1 MTETDPSAEDN
12 ENYAA
17 IPEEDLHTRMRNEQ
31 SARSF
36 FAFLS
41 FFVAVILL
49 AVFLNNSFDE
59 FSRLLVLAAIIAFG
73 MIGMLLLD
81 KKRAIDH
88 SIIATDGRDTVKG
101 EVRDVIQD
109 DEGTEEIPVQ
119 DEIDAEAIP
128 ELSPFEQLVR
138 EALDSIPEEFQ
149 HKMNNLVVIVEDE
162 PGTEVLTGSNVEE
175 GSLLLGL
182 YSGVPLNALGS
193 NQQMLPERITIY
205 QHNIEKISHNDPDL
219 IRERVRQTVL
229 HEVAHHFGIG
239 HEEMPIW
246 LR

>member
-1 MTETDPSAEDN
+1 MAETDPSAEDH
-12 ENYAA
+12 ENYEAV
-17 IPEEDLHTRMRNEQ
+17 PTEELHTSMHNEQ

-88 SIIATDGRDTVKG
+88 HTIPTDSRETLNG
-101 EVRDVIQD
+101 EMQD
-109 DEGTEEIPVQ
+109 NAGAEAIPVQ
-119 DEIDAEAIP
+119 DESAGEEIP

-149 HKMNNLVVIVEDE
+149 QKMNNLVVIVEDE

-182 YSGVPLNALGS
+182 YSGVPLSALGS

-205 QHNIEKISHNDPDL
+205 QHAIEQISHNDPDL